1 MERLNNKTAGAGGI
15 NIPDTPTQVKPLI
28 RGDQVESIPTC
39 NAVYWKRVVE
49 EVGYFDENLV
59 SGEDLDLNWRIV
71 DHGYNLVYEPNAV
84 VHHLKEFNIHN
95 TIKYGV
101 GSAQLAKKSYAR
113 PWIKRNFR
121 LAPLVVIG
129 FPLLLLY
136 HLVRGEPRA
145 GVRKFLIAYGLVK
158 GRFCGGR
165 C

>member
-1 MERLNNKTAGAGGI
+1 MEHLNNKTAGAGGI
-15 NIPDTPTQVKPLI
+15 NIPDKPTQVKPLI

-95 TIKYGV
+95 MIKYGV
-101 GSAQLAKKSYAR
+101 VSAQLAKKSYAR
-113 PWIKRNFR
+113 P
-121 LAPLVVIG
+121 
-129 FPLLLLY
+129 
-136 HLVRGEPRA
+136 
-145 GVRKFLIAYGLVK
+145 
-158 GRFCGGR
+158 
-165 C
+165 